1 MLFKWAGSHHFLLT
15 EEKDVAEVRNRMQE
29 NGQVLAFSISIG
41 HSNSNFGCG
50 QVFVFIIIY
59 RVKGEKMKYVMDL
72 SQPLCYAICCCNLIE
87 SLSKLHLN
95 VVANFVLMNRCIQ
108 FCFYY

>member
-1 MLFKWAGSHHFLLT
+1 
-15 EEKDVAEVRNRMQE
+15 MQE
-29 NGQVLAFSISIG
+29 LVDGFIN
-41 HSNSNFGCG
+41 NNEDR

-59 RVKGEKMKYVMDL
+59 HVKGEKMKYVMDL
-72 SQPLCYAICCCNLIE
+72 SQPLCCAICCCYVIE

-95 VVANFVLMNRCIQ
+95 VVANFVLMNRRIQ

>member
-1 MLFKWAGSHHFLLT
+1 
-15 EEKDVAEVRNRMQE
+15 MQE
-29 NGQVLAFSISIG
+29 LVDGFVN
-41 HSNSNFGCG
+41 NNEDK

-59 RVKGEKMKYVMDL
+59 YVKGKKMKYVMDL
-72 SQPLCYAICCCNLIE
+72 SQPLYYAICCCYVIE
-87 SLSKLHLN
+87 SLSKLHIH